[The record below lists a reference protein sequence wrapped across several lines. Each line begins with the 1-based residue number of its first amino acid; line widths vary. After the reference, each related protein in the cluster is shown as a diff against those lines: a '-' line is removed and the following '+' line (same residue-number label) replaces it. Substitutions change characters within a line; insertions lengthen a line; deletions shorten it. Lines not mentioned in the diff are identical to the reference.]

1 MTKRQQDQLL
11 RISAMEAVLQRAKP
25 VLEDLERDLDRLE
38 QLAPG
43 LRALA
48 QYYGSPAW
56 RQDFADDEAGRLPE
70 GLLRG
75 VLSED
80 EVYDLLEALRAL
92 QRRMEELV
100 QKEGDRQ

>member
-43 LRALA
+43 LCA
-48 QYYGSPAW
+48 QSAGGTA
-56 RQDFADDEAGRLPE
+56 AGRPL
-70 GLLRG
+70 GG
-75 VLSED
+75 
-80 EVYDLLEALRAL
+80 
-92 QRRMEELV
+92 
-100 QKEGDRQ
+100 